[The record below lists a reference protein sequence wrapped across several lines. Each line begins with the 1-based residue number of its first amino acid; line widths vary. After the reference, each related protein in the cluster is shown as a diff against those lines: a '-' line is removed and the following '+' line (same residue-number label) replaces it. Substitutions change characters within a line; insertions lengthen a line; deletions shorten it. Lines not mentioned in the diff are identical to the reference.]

1 MAMTN
6 RDIMAA
12 ARSQLKGK
20 WGTAI
25 LIVLVYL
32 LIFVGLGLIRIAGIV
47 AHLILTGAFVFGLC
61 SSFLG
66 MVKGKEV
73 TVGNLFDGFSCFG
86 SSCAAYLLILLFTLL
101 WTLLLIVP
109 GVIAALSY
117 AMTFFILSENRELT
131 GLEAIR
137 RSKKMMM
144 GNKGKLFCLE
154 CRFIGWGLLCIV
166 TLGIGLLWIGP
177 YYMTSMA
184 KFYDDI
190 RQPAEIQPVAAPTIG
205 PQMAQ

>member
-1 MAMTN
+1 
-6 RDIMAA
+6 
-12 ARSQLKGK
+12 
-20 WGTAI
+20 
-25 LIVLVYL
+25 
-32 LIFVGLGLIRIAGIV
+32 
-47 AHLILTGAFVFGLC
+47 
-61 SSFLG
+61 
-66 MVKGKEV
+66 
-73 TVGNLFDGFSCFG
+73 
-86 SSCAAYLLILLFTLL
+86 
-101 WTLLLIVP
+101 
-109 GVIAALSY
+109 
-117 AMTFFILSENRELT
+117 
-131 GLEAIR
+131 
-137 RSKKMMM
+137 MMM